1 MTERIAYETMT
12 DFIHSFRFLPAPSP
26 PQLNPF
32 PKLFICPPSPQTMLQ
47 IFPIPQYWK
56 MHLRVKKL
64 KVDISHVRQILITAP
79 RQGNYVF
86 YRQCFLENLP

>member
-12 DFIHSFRFLPAPSP
+12 DFIHSFRFLPVLSP
-26 PQLNPF
+26 PQLNLPQAIH
-32 PKLFICPPSPQTMLQ
+32 LPPSPQTMLQ
-47 IFPIPQYWK
+47 IFLIPQYWK

-64 KVDISHVRQILITAP
+64 KLDISHVRQVLITAP
-79 RQGNYVF
+79 RQGNYMF